1 MLVGVLSHVVF
12 VVIDWCL
19 VYISNV
25 YLGVVSK
32 KLKKV
37 QPESSAVFGA
47 GVLLGTST
55 SENQHFLPSLVF
67 QNSSLSV
74 CPWIAGMV

>member
-1 MLVGVLSHVVF
+1 VLVDVLSDVVF

-37 QPESSAVFGA
+37 
-47 GVLLGTST
+47 
-55 SENQHFLPSLVF
+55 
-67 QNSSLSV
+67 
-74 CPWIAGMV
+74 